1 MGKSWASDLV
11 QRSSLAWNQ
20 ELAAQSPRLY
30 AAQRLADHSHADV
43 AVERRTKPEARPV
56 ASPGEKAGLSFAPLM
71 TGVRP
76 DATGDSKGMDADES
90 NDDLDARGQAHRREI
105 AAMQVTCC
113 TYVPVSS
120 GTYALHSAHVSP
132 SVLTCASAGHYC
144 NAALSV
150 SA

>member
-1 MGKSWASDLV
+1 MAAEMNGYVSDFGTPCSRMGKSWASDMV

-30 AAQRLADHSHADV
+30 AAQRLADQ
-43 AVERRTKPEARPV
+43 
-56 ASPGEKAGLSFAPLM
+56 GEKAGLSFAPLM

-113 TYVPVSS
+113 TYVPVNS
-120 GTYALHSAHVSP
+120 GTYA
-132 SVLTCASAGHYC
+132 
-144 NAALSV
+144 
-150 SA
+150 

>member
-30 AAQRLADHSHADV
+30 AAQRLADQ
-43 AVERRTKPEARPV
+43 
-56 ASPGEKAGLSFAPLM
+56 GEKASLSFAPLM

-113 TYVPVSS
+113 THVPVNS
-120 GTYALHSAHVSP
+120 GTYA
-132 SVLTCASAGHYC
+132 
-144 NAALSV
+144 
-150 SA
+150 